1 MAPDIFIG
9 DFEITE
15 NTEELHAILGRS
27 LIIATR
33 FDKLCD
39 HTAKFIDIKQS
50 FAILS
55 ESDEF
60 DDYVNKLFNKFS
72 TLNDNIKSLPLGQP
86 EKDILHNARIARN
99 EIAHSLTIGLT
110 GCLDT
115 KIDEHN
121 FKAQVSNLVSK
132 VAAGDYLISTLLSI
146 LNKDHLPIYTDS
158 YYIQKII
165 DWVQGQ

>member
-1 MAPDIFIG
+1 MAPDIFID

-27 LIIATR
+27 IIIATR
-33 FDKLCD
+33 FDNLCD

-50 FAILS
+50 FVSLS

-60 DDYVNKLFNKFS
+60 DYYVNKLFNNF
-72 TLNDNIKSLPLGQP
+72 TNLNNNIRSLPLGQP
-86 EKDILHNARIARN
+86 GKVILHNARIARN

-110 GCLDT
+110 GCLDA
-115 KIDEHN
+115 KIDESN
-121 FKAQVSNLVSK
+121 FKAKISDLVSK
-132 VAAGDYLISTLLSI
+132 VAVGDYLISTLLSI
-146 LNKDHLPIYTDS
+146 LNNDPLPIYS
-158 YYIQKII
+158 ESHYSQKII